1 MVLMLI
7 PMDVVATTGHRWTS
21 LRTAALP
28 VMPGGLVISA
38 MSNVP
43 TIRLALSLLMRITP
57 FSVVCVE
64 SQWGMRSMQGLTH
77 VRIVDTASILVV
89 LCIKSC
95 ISIPDFSSKVKLI

>member
-38 MSNVP
+38 MSNVCTDHP
-43 TIRLALSLLMRITP
+43 FGTVSVDADNTILCGVCGITMGYVLYARTHSCPHCGHGFNPGCALHKELYFHT
-57 FSVVCVE
+57 
-64 SQWGMRSMQGLTH
+64 
-77 VRIVDTASILVV
+77 
-89 LCIKSC
+89 
-95 ISIPDFSSKVKLI
+95 

>member
-1 MVLMLI
+1 MVLMLT
-7 PMDVVATTGHRWTS
+7 PMDVAATTGHRWML

-43 TIRLALSLLMRITP
+43 TIRLAQSLLMRITP
-57 FSVVCVE
+57 FSVVYVE
-64 SQWGMRSMQGLTH
+64 SQWDMRSMQRLTH
-77 VRIVDTASILVV
+77 VRIVDTASIPVA

-95 ISIPDFSSKVKLI
+95 IFIPDFSSKVKLI

>member
-1 MVLMLI
+1 
-7 PMDVVATTGHRWTS
+7 
-21 LRTAALP
+21 
-28 VMPGGLVISA
+28 

-43 TIRLALSLLMRITP
+43 TIRLALSLLMRMTL

-64 SQWGMRSMQGLTH
+64 SQWGMSSMQGLTH